1 MRNTEGLYIADEN
14 VGDDAEQIPFMPA
27 DYLDIINGD
36 VEYEA
41 HHDLESLY
49 WLLVWIVLRHTD
61 HDHPK
66 GNRACG
72 LLFTPGD
79 LIQCRASK
87 RAWLSENAPVSIRG
101 NAPLTG
107 LLHKVTRMCD
117 QNLLHRER
125 ERIPLTHEAFLGAM
139 QAAHR
144 EDGWPLNDD
153 MLPWVPPEPA
163 GDTEDSDWDN
173 DSVIVLCTSD
183 VDEENVESRG
193 ASRDAGLPTASE
205 VDNQL
210 DAQVHD
216 VTDDLRRWALD
227 W

>member
-14 VGDDAEQIPFMPA
+14 VGDDTVGAYVLSPFSSLIIPCWILQEPIPFMPA

-41 HHDLESLY
+41 HHDLESTY
-49 WLLVWIVLRHTD
+49 WLL
-61 HDHPK
+61 
-66 GNRACG
+66 
-72 LLFTPGD
+72 
-79 LIQCRASK
+79 CRAAK
-87 RAWLSENAPVSIRG
+87 RSWLNEGSPVSIRG
-101 NAPLTG
+101 NTPLTH
-107 LLHKVTRMCD
+107 LLHKLTRMCN
-117 QNLLHRER
+117 QNLSHRER

-144 EDGWPLNDD
+144 EHGWPLNDD

-163 GDTEDSDWDN
+163 GDTEDSDWEN
-173 DSVIVLCTSD
+173 DSVIVLCTSE

-193 ASRDAGLPTASE
+193 ASRDARLPTTSE

-210 DAQVHD
+210 DAQVDD